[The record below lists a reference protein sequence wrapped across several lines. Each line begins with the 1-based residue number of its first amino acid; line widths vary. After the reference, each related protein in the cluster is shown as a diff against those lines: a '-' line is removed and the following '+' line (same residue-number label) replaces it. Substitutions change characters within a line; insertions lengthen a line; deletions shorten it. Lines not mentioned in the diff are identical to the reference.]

1 MWANEKINLNG
12 MERVC
17 LGVEVKEDGWA
28 GLN

>member
-17 LGVEVKEDGWA
+17 LGVGVKEDGWA